1 MRTKKEVLYTCLT
14 NQIAPDKE
22 ITDQDII
29 DGIRESI
36 NYSVYNNSDVVQEI
50 LTAMQE
56 YATEW
61 SKAGEEENELDSYI
75 ENLEQEWK

>member
-14 NQIAPDKE
+14 NQIVSDNE
-22 ITDQDII
+22 ISDITLYEAI
-29 DGIRESI
+29 WNSI
-36 NYSVYNNSDVVQEI
+36 EFSNDDDNVVQEV
-50 LTAMQE
+50 LAAMQE

-61 SKAGEEENELDSYI
+61 SKAGEEGNELDSYI

>member
-14 NQIAPDKE
+14 NQIVPDKE
-22 ITDQDII
+22 ISEDNICSELITHI
-29 DGIRESI
+29 ESWES
-36 NYSVYNNSDVVQEI
+36 NELLTKI
-50 LTAMQE
+50 LAAMQE

-61 SKAGEEENELDSYI
+61 SKAGEEQNELDSYI

>member
-14 NQIAPDKE
+14 NQIVPDKKIE
-22 ITDQDII
+22 TRDIHEEVMNCTDDCTIVDII
-29 DGIRESI
+29 
-36 NYSVYNNSDVVQEI
+36 
-50 LTAMQE
+50 LAAMQE

-61 SKAGEEENELDSYI
+61 SKAGEEENDLDSYI

>member
-14 NQIAPDKE
+14 NMIVPDNE
-22 ITDQDII
+22 IDDIVLYEAMWHNLEHSMQVI
-29 DGIRESI
+29 
-36 NYSVYNNSDVVQEI
+36 QEV
-50 LTAMQE
+50 LAAMQE

-61 SKAGEEENELDSYI
+61 SKAGEEENDLDSYI

>member
-14 NQIAPDKE
+14 NQIVSDNE
-22 ITDQDII
+22 ISDITLYEAI
-29 DGIRESI
+29 WNSI
-36 NYSVYNNSDVVQEI
+36 EFSNDDDNVVQEV
-50 LTAMQE
+50 LAAMQE

>member
-14 NQIAPDKE
+14 NQIVSDNE
-22 ITDQDII
+22 ISDITLYEAI
-29 DGIRESI
+29 WNSI
-36 NYSVYNNSDVVQEI
+36 EFSNDDDNVVQEV
-50 LTAMQE
+50 LAAMQE

-61 SKAGEEENELDSYI
+61 SKAGEEKNDLDSYI

>member
-14 NQIAPDKE
+14 NQIVPDKE
-22 ITDQDII
+22 ISEDTICGELI
-29 DGIRESI
+29 THIESWES
-36 NYSVYNNSDVVQEI
+36 NDLLMKI
-50 LTAMQE
+50 LAAMQE

-61 SKAGEEENELDSYI
+61 SKAGEEQNELDNYI